1 MADPKKHQYTIDECY
16 LMMFSEY
23 DDIVTAQEAARM
35 LRLPQKRI
43 YRMFRSGEL
52 KSIKLG
58 RDLRTCKLWIIE

>member
-1 MADPKKHQYTIDECY
+1 MAKTKKDRYTIDECY

-35 LRLPQKRI
+35 MRLPQKRI

-52 KSIKLG
+52 KSLKLG
-58 RDLRTCKLWIIE
+58 RDVRTCKL